1 MFHDQ
6 GAGESTT
13 TSTSAFPTKC
23 PVSFCL
29 KERRTEHREG
39 RGMKKEWHRT
49 GIKLSIIILRFQVLE
64 PAEQDKL

>member
-29 KERRTEHREG
+29 KERRENGTQGRKRNEEG
-39 RGMKKEWHRT
+39 VASYR
-49 GIKLSIIILRFQVLE
+49 
-64 PAEQDKL
+64 DKTVNYHT